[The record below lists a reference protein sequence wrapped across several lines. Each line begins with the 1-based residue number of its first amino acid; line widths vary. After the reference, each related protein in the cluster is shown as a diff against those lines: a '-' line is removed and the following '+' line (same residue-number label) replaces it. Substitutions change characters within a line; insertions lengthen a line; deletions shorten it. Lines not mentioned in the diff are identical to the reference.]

1 MDTIAARDTR
11 IIPPAGRWAIDPG
24 HAEVA
29 FVGRHLMLTKV
40 RGRFTGVA
48 GTIVIADRPEE
59 SRVEATI
66 DVRSVDSGD
75 ETRDD
80 HLRSP
85 DLFDVE
91 QHPTATFRATGLR
104 LDGPR
109 GQMEGELTLRGVTR
123 PVSLAVQYAG
133 HVVDPWGG
141 ERLVFSA
148 GGRVNR
154 EDWGLTWNMPLDAGG
169 LLVSREV
176 DIEINL
182 EAVPE
187 TAAP

>member
-1 MDTIAARDTR
+1 MDTIAAHDDARVR
-11 IIPPAGRWAIDPG
+11 PPAGRWAIDPG

-48 GTIVIADRPEE
+48 GTIVIADRREE

-66 DVRSVDSGD
+66 DVDSVDSGD
-75 ETRDD
+75 PTRDG
-80 HLRSP
+80 HLRSS
-85 DLFDVE
+85 DLFDVDR
-91 QHPTATFRATGLR
+91 HPTATFRATGLR

-109 GQMEGELTLRGVTR
+109 GRMEGELTLRGVTR
-123 PVSLAVQYAG
+123 PVTLVVEYAG

-148 GGRVNR
+148 AGRVDR

-187 TAAP
+187 T